1 MCSKEVEI
9 EIRRE
14 LMKTRLYLPIANKN
28 NDLPGIESSDA
39 PNFIRITDSEV
50 PHLFEPLTVISDKE
64 NESEPDEEPT
74 PDDPIKKFNQTTL
87 TANIKCPICK
97 KVYKTSRRYNQHKEQ
112 FKAKDKCCVC
122 YKQFTEE
129 HHLVEHTKNHTDNLI
144 CCACLTS
151 GFENWFANE
160 KKLQSHIEK
169 CPKRKEAKKA

>member
-9 EIRRE
+9 EK

-39 PNFIRITDSEV
+39 PNFIRITDVEV

-144 CCACLTS
+144 CCACFTS
-151 GFENWFANE
+151 GFENWFAYE